1 MASGGGGGHRGGVN
15 LTGGG
20 LGRPVHD
27 GWGAL
32 AAVKSPARPLGTIG
46 DERVCAKLA
55 IERWSSRAKAI

>member
-1 MASGGGGGHRGGVN
+1 
-15 LTGGG
+15 LTGGC